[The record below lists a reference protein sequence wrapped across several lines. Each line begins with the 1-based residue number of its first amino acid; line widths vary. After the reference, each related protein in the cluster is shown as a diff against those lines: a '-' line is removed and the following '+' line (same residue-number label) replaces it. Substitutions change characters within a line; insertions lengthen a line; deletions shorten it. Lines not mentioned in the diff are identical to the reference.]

1 MIFDVKFTGKISCL
15 TVGGYMYEAV
25 PDEILGGLQILRL
38 SFCTPTMVNDHH
50 LLVECPY
57 QNWIS
62 GISLRIIGF
71 VSE

>member
-1 MIFDVKFTGKISCL
+1 
-15 TVGGYMYEAV
+15 MYEAV

-62 GISLRIIGF
+62 GISFRIIGF
-71 VSE
+71 VSD